1 MVNSIATNAHD
12 WDITDDC
19 DYLYQIKNVDS
30 DDFIII
36 QINIRGI
43 LSKLS
48 LLKNLI
54 DNSIADRC
62 PDVII
67 VSEMWLT
74 PTSPSVKIPGYKF
87 VHKCRQNRKGGG
99 VGILVS
105 DNLRF
110 FELTDLTSDVRE
122 NEVVTVELTLRT
134 GKRCIVSS
142 MYRAPNTAQQVF
154 QCCYNSLVC
163 AMKKT
168 KTYAIIIGLDHNLD
182 FLKSLHH
189 GSTNDFIH
197 SNLDMGLIPMIT
209 KPTRITKSSA
219 TLIDNIIVSENLCG
233 NFYSNILIND
243 MSDHMPTICV
253 VESLKTAKK
262 DNITIT
268 SRDT

>member
-1 MVNSIATNAHD
+1 MCLHPKTDIVNSIATNAHD

-30 DDFIII
+30 DDLVII

-54 DNSIADRC
+54 DNSTANRC

-87 VHKCRQNRKGGG
+87 VHKCRQDRKGGG

-142 MYRAPNTAQQVF
+142 MYRAPNTVPQVF

-163 AMKKT
+163 TMKNIKT
-168 KTYAIIIGLDHNLD
+168 LRNHNW
-182 FLKSLHH
+182 S
-189 GSTNDFIH
+189 
-197 SNLDMGLIPMIT
+197 
-209 KPTRITKSSA
+209 
-219 TLIDNIIVSENLCG
+219 
-233 NFYSNILIND
+233 
-243 MSDHMPTICV
+243 
-253 VESLKTAKK
+253 
-262 DNITIT
+262 
-268 SRDT
+268 

>member
-1 MVNSIATNAHD
+1 M
-12 WDITDDC
+12 
-19 DYLYQIKNVDS
+19 
-30 DDFIII
+30 
-36 QINIRGI
+36 
-43 LSKLS
+43 SKLS

-67 VSEMWLT
+67 VSEMWLM
-74 PTSPSVKIPGYKF
+74 PTSPPVKIPGYKF
-87 VHKCRQNRKGGG
+87 VHKCRQDRKGGG

-105 DNLRF
+105 GNLRF
-110 FELTDLTSDVRE
+110 FELNDLTSDVRE
-122 NEVVTVELTLRT
+122 NEVVTAELTLRT

-142 MYRAPNTAQQVF
+142 MYRAPNTAPLVF

-163 AMKKT
+163 AMKTT
-168 KTYAIIIGLDHNLD
+168 KPYAIIIGLDHNLD
-182 FLKSLHH
+182 FLKSIHH

-197 SNLDMGLIPMIT
+197 SNLDMGLVPAIT
-209 KPTRITKSSA
+209 KPTRITKSST

-262 DNITIT
+262 DNVTIT
-268 SRDT
+268 SRDTRPKNIAALKITYKATTGQYYWTALPLTETWKP